1 MSGTEAE
8 IIAIMKNQI
17 EVEQDALNRL
27 VKLEED
33 AKETVVRLAFME
45 LRLDTWKHI
54 KFLEGMIEHLTTTPC
69 DEWTAKVGRYTG
81 RVKLEREID
90 LLISDESKM
99 VKLLDKALAKI
110 EDPIALLLMENLKD
124 EENSHLEYLSRW
136 VKVIQQSPLQSKK
149 GEKGTDIV
157 CDTD

>member
-1 MSGTEAE
+1 MSGSEAQLIE
-8 IIAIMKNQI
+8 IMKDQI
-17 EVEQDALNRL
+17 KVEQETLDRL

-33 AKETVVRLAFME
+33 SKETVVRLAFME

-69 DEWTAKVGRYTG
+69 DEWSAKVGRYAG

-90 LLISDESKM
+90 SLIKDENEM

-110 EDPIALLLMENLKD
+110 NDPVAQLMMENLRN
-124 EENSHLEYLSRW
+124 EENSHREYLVDW
-136 VKVIQQSPLQSKK
+136 VKVIQQAPLQSKK

-157 CDTD
+157 CETD

>member
-1 MSGTEAE
+1 VSGTEAE
-8 IIAIMKNQI
+8 IIEIMNEQI
-17 EVEQDALNRL
+17 LIEQETLDRL
-27 VKLEED
+27 VKHEED

-69 DEWTAKVGRYTG
+69 DEWSAKVGRYAG
-81 RVKLEREID
+81 RVKLERVID
-90 LLISDESKM
+90 SLISDESKM
-99 VKLLDKALAKI
+99 IKLLDKALKKI
-110 EDPIALLLMENLKD
+110 EDPVALLLMENLKD
-124 EENSHLEYLSRW
+124 EENSHLEYLTKW

>member
-81 RVKLEREID
+81 RVKLERDID

>member
-1 MSGTEAE
+1 MSGSEAE
-8 IIAIMKNQI
+8 LIEIMKDQI
-17 EVEQDALNRL
+17 EVEQGALNRL

-69 DEWTAKVGRYTG
+69 DEWSAKVGRYAG
-81 RVKLEREID
+81 RVKLEREIESI
-90 LLISDESKM
+90 ISDETKM
-99 VKLLDKALAKI
+99 VKLLDKALEI
-110 EDPIALLLMENLKD
+110 INDPIALLLMGNLRK
-124 EENSHLEYLSRW
+124 EENNHLDYLSNW
-136 VKVIQQSPLQSKK
+136 VRIIQQAPLQAKK
-149 GEKGTDIV
+149 GVKGTDIV

>member
-1 MSGTEAE
+1 MSGSEAE
-8 IIAIMKNQI
+8 IIAVMQEQI
-17 EVEQDALNRL
+17 QVERDTLNRL

-33 AKETVVRLAFME
+33 SKETVVRLAFME

-69 DEWTAKVGRYTG
+69 DEWSAKVGRYAG
-81 RVKLEREID
+81 RVRLEREINS
-90 LLISDESKM
+90 LAKYENEM
-99 VKLLDKALAKI
+99 VNLLDKTIDKI
-110 EDPIALLLMENLKD
+110 KDPIPYLLMENLRK
-124 EENSHLEYLSRW
+124 EEKNHLDYLSKW
-136 VKVIQQSPLQSKK
+136 VKLIQQAPLQAKK